1 VRDTGARYHKIM
13 KRVARW
19 SIALGLL
26 LLLAVGAYVFRA
38 GSGNAQ
44 SKTGSPSAGGRMAPV
59 PVVATAARTADVAV
73 FLSGLGSVTALNT
86 VTVHT
91 RVDGEL
97 TKVLFKEG
105 QLVKAGDLL
114 AEIDPRPFQAQLMQA
129 QGQLVRDEA
138 LLRNARVDL
147 ERYRTL
153 VAEDSIP
160 KQQLDTQVELVHQY
174 EGAVETDRGQIQ
186 NVKLQLTYC
195 QITAP
200 LSGRLG
206 LRLVDQGNIVHA
218 TDQNGL
224 VVITEVQPIAVVF
237 TIPEDSLPPVL
248 AKLKAGVSLPVDAWD
263 RDQRERLASGTLL
276 TVDNQIDPTTGTV
289 RLKAIFPNTDGRLF
303 PSQFVN
309 ARLRLDVRRNATVVP
324 SAALQQ
330 SAQGTFVYVVKPDHS
345 ATVRLVKVGVT
356 EGDNAAIDSGVAP
369 AEMVVVDGADRLREG
384 SLVAFQT
391 PGTSGPAPAPGAPA
405 PRRRS

>member
-1 VRDTGARYHKIM
+1 MR
-13 KRVARW
+13 RVARW
-19 SIALGLL
+19 SVTLVVIALLGL
-26 LLLAVGAYVFRA
+26 GAYVVRVGPGGA
-38 GSGNAQ
+38 R
-44 SKTGSPSAGGRMAPV
+44 SKTADATAPSGRGAPV
-59 PVVATAARTADVAV
+59 PVIARPARTADVAV
-73 FLSGLGSVTALNT
+73 YLSGLGSVTPLNT

-105 QLVKAGDLL
+105 QIVKVGDLL
-114 AEIDPRPFQAQLMQA
+114 AEIDPRPFQAQLTQA

-160 KQQLDTQVELVHQY
+160 TQQLDTQVELVHQY
-174 EGAVETDRGQIQ
+174 EGAVETDRGQID

-200 LSGRLG
+200 LGGRLG

-218 TDQNGL
+218 ADQNGL
-224 VVITEVQPIAVVF
+224 VVITQVEPIAVVF

-248 AKLKAGVSLPVDAWD
+248 AKLKAGAKLPVEAWD
-263 RDQRERLASGTLL
+263 RDQRQRLASGTLL

-309 ARLRLDVRRNATVVP
+309 AHLRLDVRRGATVVP

-330 SAQGTFVYVVKPDHS
+330 SAQGPFVYVVKPDHS
-345 ATVRLVKVGVT
+345 VTVRLVKVGVT
-356 EGDNAAIDSGVAP
+356 ENDDAAIDSGVSP
-369 AEMVVVDGADRLREG
+369 SEMVVVDGADRLREG
-384 SLVAFQT
+384 TLVALQ
-391 PGTSGPAPAPGAPA
+391 APGGAP
-405 PRRRS
+405 PTRRSS

>member
-1 VRDTGARYHKIM
+1 MRRF
-13 KRVARW
+13 RPW
-19 SIALGLL
+19 LIALGVIVLL
-26 LLLAVGAYVFRA
+26 GVVAYVMRV

-44 SKTGSPSAGGRMAPV
+44 SKTAGAPGQPARAPV
-59 PVVATAARTADVAV
+59 PVIATPARTSDMAV
-73 FLSGLGSVTALNT
+73 YLTGLGSVTPLNT

-97 TKVLFKEG
+97 IKVPFKEG
-105 QLVKAGDLL
+105 QRVNAGDLL
-114 AEIDPRPFQAQLMQA
+114 AEIDPRPFQAQLTQA
-129 QGQLVRDEA
+129 QGNLLRDEA

-174 EGAVETDRGQIQ
+174 EGVVETDRGQIE
-186 NVKLQLTYC
+186 NVKLQLVYC
-195 QITAP
+195 RITAP

-206 LRLVDQGNIVHA
+206 LRLVDPGNIVHA

-224 VVITEVQPIAVVF
+224 VVITQLQPIAVVF

-248 AKLKAGVSLPVDAWD
+248 AKLNAGVKLEVDAWD
-263 RDQRERLASGTLL
+263 REQKQRLATGTLL

-289 RLKAIFPNTDGRLF
+289 RLKAIFPNEDGRLF

-309 ARLRLDVRRNATVVP
+309 AHLRLDVKRGATVVP
-324 SAALQQ
+324 SAAIQQ
-330 SAQGTFVYVVKPDHS
+330 SAQGPFVYVVKPDHS
-345 ATVRLVKVGVT
+345 VTVRPVKVGVT
-356 EGDNAAIDSGVAP
+356 EGETAAIDTGLSP
-369 AEMVVVDGADRLREG
+369 AETVVIDGADRLREG
-384 SLVAFQT
+384 SMVALQ
-391 PGTSGPAPAPGAPA
+391 GAGGGGAPP
-405 PRRRS
+405 PRRGP

>member
-1 VRDTGARYHKIM
+1 MLGLGAYAF
-13 KRVARW
+13 RVA
-19 SIALGLL
+19 
-26 LLLAVGAYVFRA
+26 
-38 GSGNAQ
+38 SGNTQ
-44 SKTGSPSAGGRMAPV
+44 SKTSQPAPAARTTPV
-59 PVVATAARTADVAV
+59 PVVASPARTADVAV
-73 FLSGLGSVTALNT
+73 YLSGLGSVTPLNT

-97 TKVLFKEG
+97 MKVLFKEG
-105 QLVKAGDLL
+105 QIVKVGDLL
-114 AEIDPRPFQAQLMQA
+114 AEIDPRPFQAQLTQA

-147 ERYRTL
+147 ARYRTL

-160 KQQLDTQVELVHQY
+160 TQQLDTQVELVHQY
-174 EGAVETDRGQIQ
+174 EGTVETDRGQIE

-200 LSGRLG
+200 LGGRLG

-248 AKLKAGVSLPVDAWD
+248 AKLKAGVSLPVEAWD

>member
-1 VRDTGARYHKIM
+1 M
-13 KRVARW
+13 KRFARW
-19 SIALGLL
+19 GITVGAIAVLGL
-26 LLLAVGAYVFRA
+26 GAYAFRVA
-38 GSGNAQ
+38 SGSTQ
-44 SKTGSPSAGGRMAPV
+44 SKTSQPAPAARMAPV
-59 PVVATAARTADVAV
+59 PVVASAARTADVAV
-73 FLSGLGSVTALNT
+73 YLSGLGSVTPLNT

-97 TKVLFKEG
+97 MKVLFKEG
-105 QLVKAGDLL
+105 QIVKAGDLL
-114 AEIDPRPFQAQLMQA
+114 AEIDPRPFQAQLTQA

-147 ERYRTL
+147 ARYRTL

-160 KQQLDTQVELVHQY
+160 TQQLDTQVELVHQD
-174 EGAVETDRGQIQ
+174 EGTVETDRGQIE
-186 NVKLQLTYC
+186 NVKLQLAYC

-200 LSGRLG
+200 LGGRLG

-224 VVITEVQPIAVVF
+224 VVITQVEPIAVVF

-248 AKLKAGVSLPVDAWD
+248 ARLKAGAQLPVEAWD
-263 RDQRERLASGTLL
+263 RDQRQRLASGTLL

-289 RLKAIFPNTDGRLF
+289 RLKAIFPNSDGRLF

-309 ARLRLDVRRNATVVP
+309 AHLRLDVRRGATLVP

-330 SAQGTFVYVVKPDHS
+330 SPQGTFVYVVKPDHS
-345 ATVRLVKVGVT
+345 VTVRLVKVGVT
-356 EGDNAAIDSGVAP
+356 QGDDAAIESGVSP
-369 AEMVVVDGADRLREG
+369 SEMVVVDGADRLREG
-384 SLVAFQT
+384 TLVALQ
-391 PGTSGPAPAPGAPA
+391 APGGAP
-405 PRRRS
+405 PTRRSS

>member
-1 VRDTGARYHKIM
+1 M
-13 KRVARW
+13 KRFARW
-19 SIALGLL
+19 GITVGAIAVLGL
-26 LLLAVGAYVFRA
+26 GAYAFRVA
-38 GSGNAQ
+38 SGNTQ
-44 SKTGSPSAGGRMAPV
+44 SKTSQPAPPARMAPV
-59 PVVATAARTADVAV
+59 PVVASSARSADVSV
-73 FLSGLGSVTALNT
+73 YLSGLGSVTPLNT

-97 TKVLFKEG
+97 MKVLFKEG
-105 QLVKAGDLL
+105 QIVKAGDLL
-114 AEIDPRPFQAQLMQA
+114 AEIDPRPFQAQLTQA

-160 KQQLDTQVELVHQY
+160 TQQLDTQVELVHQD
-174 EGAVETDRGQIQ
+174 EGTVETDRGQIE

-195 QITAP
+195 RITAP

-224 VVITEVQPIAVVF
+224 VVITQVEPIAVVF

-248 AKLKAGVSLPVDAWD
+248 ARLKAGAQLPVEAWD
-263 RDQRERLASGTLL
+263 RDQRQRLASGTLL

-289 RLKAIFPNTDGRLF
+289 RLKAIFPNSDGRLF

-309 ARLRLDVRRNATVVP
+309 AHLRLDVRRGATVVP

-330 SAQGTFVYVVKPDHS
+330 SPQGTFVYVVKPDHS
-345 ATVRLVKVGVT
+345 VTVRLVKVGVT
-356 EGDNAAIDSGVAP
+356 QGDDAAIESGVSP
-369 AEMVVVDGADRLREG
+369 SEMVVVDGADRLREG
-384 SLVAFQT
+384 TLVALQ
-391 PGTSGPAPAPGAPA
+391 APGGAP
-405 PRRRS
+405 PTRRSS

>member
-1 VRDTGARYHKIM
+1 VLGLGAYAF
-13 KRVARW
+13 RVA
-19 SIALGLL
+19 S
-26 LLLAVGAYVFRA
+26 
-38 GSGNAQ
+38 GSTQ
-44 SKTGSPSAGGRMAPV
+44 SKTSQPAPAARMAPV
-59 PVVATAARTADVAV
+59 PVVASPARTADVAV
-73 FLSGLGSVTALNT
+73 YLSGLGSVTPLNT

-105 QLVKAGDLL
+105 QIVKAGDLL
-114 AEIDPRPFQAQLMQA
+114 AEIDPRPFQAQLTQA

-147 ERYRTL
+147 ARYRTL

-160 KQQLDTQVELVHQY
+160 TQQLDTQVELVHQY
-174 EGAVETDRGQIQ
+174 EGTVETDRGQIE

-200 LSGRLG
+200 LGGRLG

-224 VVITEVQPIAVVF
+224 VVITQVEPIAVVF

-248 AKLKAGVSLPVDAWD
+248 ARLKAGAQLPVEAWD
-263 RDQRERLASGTLL
+263 RDQRQRLASGTLL

-289 RLKAIFPNTDGRLF
+289 RLKAIFPNSDGRLF

-309 ARLRLDVRRNATVVP
+309 AHLRLDVRRGATVVP
-324 SAALQQ
+324 SSALQQ
-330 SAQGTFVYVVKPDHS
+330 SPQGTFVYVVKPDHS
-345 ATVRLVKVGVT
+345 VTVRLVKVGVT
-356 EGDNAAIDSGVAP
+356 QGDDAAIESGVSP
-369 AEMVVVDGADRLREG
+369 SEMVVVDGADRLREG
-384 SLVAFQT
+384 TLVALQ
-391 PGTSGPAPAPGAPA
+391 APGGATPT
-405 PRRRS
+405 RRSS

>member
-1 VRDTGARYHKIM
+1 MRRF
-13 KRVARW
+13 RPW
-19 SIALGLL
+19 LIALGVIVLL
-26 LLLAVGAYVFRA
+26 GVVAYVMRV

-44 SKTGSPSAGGRMAPV
+44 SKTTGAPGQPARAPV
-59 PVVATAARTADVAV
+59 PVIATPARTSDMTVY
-73 FLSGLGSVTALNT
+73 LTGLGSVTPLNT

-97 TKVLFKEG
+97 LKVPFKEG
-105 QLVKAGDLL
+105 QHVNAGDLL
-114 AEIDPRPFQAQLMQA
+114 AEIDPRPFQAQLTQA
-129 QGQLVRDEA
+129 QGNLLRDEA

-174 EGAVETDRGQIQ
+174 EGVVETDRGQIE
-186 NVKLQLTYC
+186 NVKLQLVYC
-195 QITAP
+195 RITAP

-206 LRLVDQGNIVHA
+206 LRLVDPGNIVHA

-224 VVITEVQPIAVVF
+224 VVITQLQPIAVVF

-248 AKLKAGVSLPVDAWD
+248 AKLNVGVKLEVDAWD
-263 RDQRERLASGTLL
+263 REQKQRLATGTLL

-289 RLKAIFPNTDGRLF
+289 RLKAIFPNEDGRLF

-309 ARLRLDVRRNATVVP
+309 AHLRLDVKRGATVVP
-324 SAALQQ
+324 SAAIQQ
-330 SAQGTFVYVVKPDHS
+330 SAQGPFVYVVKPDHS
-345 ATVRLVKVGVT
+345 VTVRPVKVGVT
-356 EGDNAAIDSGVAP
+356 EGETAAIDTGLAP
-369 AEMVVVDGADRLREG
+369 AETVVIDGADRLREG
-384 SLVAFQT
+384 SLVALQ
-391 PGTSGPAPAPGAPA
+391 GAGGGSAPP
-405 PRRRS
+405 PRRGP

>member
-1 VRDTGARYHKIM
+1 MLGLGAYAF
-13 KRVARW
+13 RVA
-19 SIALGLL
+19 S
-26 LLLAVGAYVFRA
+26 
-38 GSGNAQ
+38 GSTQ
-44 SKTGSPSAGGRMAPV
+44 SKTSQPAPAARMAPV
-59 PVVATAARTADVAV
+59 PVVASPARTADVAV
-73 FLSGLGSVTALNT
+73 YLSGLGSVTPLNT

-97 TKVLFKEG
+97 MKVLFKEG
-105 QLVKAGDLL
+105 QIVKVGDLL
-114 AEIDPRPFQAQLMQA
+114 AEIDPRPFQAQLTQA

-147 ERYRTL
+147 ARYRTL

-160 KQQLDTQVELVHQY
+160 TQQLDTQVELVHQY
-174 EGAVETDRGQIQ
+174 EGTVETDRGQIE

-200 LSGRLG
+200 LGGRLG

-224 VVITEVQPIAVVF
+224 VVITQVEPIAVVF

-248 AKLKAGVSLPVDAWD
+248 ARLKAGAQLPVEAWD
-263 RDQRERLASGTLL
+263 RDQRQRLASGTLL

-289 RLKAIFPNTDGRLF
+289 RLKAIFPNSDGRLF

-309 ARLRLDVRRNATVVP
+309 AHLRLDVRRGATVVP
-324 SAALQQ
+324 SSALQQ
-330 SAQGTFVYVVKPDHS
+330 SPQGTFVYVVKPDHS
-345 ATVRLVKVGVT
+345 VTVRLVKVGVT
-356 EGDNAAIDSGVAP
+356 QGDDAAIESGVSP
-369 AEMVVVDGADRLREG
+369 SEMVVVDGADRLREG
-384 SLVAFQT
+384 TLVALQ
-391 PGTSGPAPAPGAPA
+391 APGGATPT
-405 PRRRS
+405 RRSS

>member
-1 VRDTGARYHKIM
+1 
-13 KRVARW
+13 
-19 SIALGLL
+19 
-26 LLLAVGAYVFRA
+26 
-38 GSGNAQ
+38 
-44 SKTGSPSAGGRMAPV
+44 
-59 PVVATAARTADVAV
+59 
-73 FLSGLGSVTALNT
+73 
-86 VTVHT
+86 
-91 RVDGEL
+91 VDGEL
-97 TKVLFKEG
+97 MKVLFKEG
-105 QLVKAGDLL
+105 QIVKAGDLL
-114 AEIDPRPFQAQLMQA
+114 AEIDPRPFQAQLTQA

-160 KQQLDTQVELVHQY
+160 TQQLDTQVELVHQD
-174 EGAVETDRGQIQ
+174 EGTVETDRGQIE

-195 QITAP
+195 RITAP

-224 VVITEVQPIAVVF
+224 VVITQVEPIAVVF

-248 AKLKAGVSLPVDAWD
+248 ARLKAGAQLPVEAWD
-263 RDQRERLASGTLL
+263 RDQRQRLASGTLL

-289 RLKAIFPNTDGRLF
+289 RLKAIFPNSDGRLF

-309 ARLRLDVRRNATVVP
+309 AHLRLDVRRGATVVP

-330 SAQGTFVYVVKPDHS
+330 SPQGTFVYVVKPDHS
-345 ATVRLVKVGVT
+345 VTVRLVKVGVT
-356 EGDNAAIDSGVAP
+356 QGDDAAIESGVSP
-369 AEMVVVDGADRLREG
+369 SEMVVVDGADRLREG
-384 SLVAFQT
+384 TLVALQ
-391 PGTSGPAPAPGAPA
+391 APGGAP
-405 PRRRS
+405 PTRRSS